1 MRDGI
6 LEIVLKETMTTV
18 NTIELKTQANRLL
31 KRVSTRHQMVL
42 ITRRGRPCAAL
53 IPVSGDNL
61 VDLLWEYSPEVQRR
75 LRTAEEELRFGKGE
89 SLKAFAKRHG
99 LAR

>member
-1 MRDGI
+1 MN
-6 LEIVLKETMTTV
+6 TV

-31 KRVSTRHQMVL
+31 KRVSGKHQIVV

-53 IPVSGDNL
+53 VPVSDETL
-61 VDLLWEYSPEVQRR
+61 ADLLWEYSPEVQRR
-75 LRTAEEELRFGKGE
+75 FQIAADELRLRKVQ

-99 LAR
+99 LD